1 MGQDDRRDE
10 PGAFDG
16 IKGLKVDENGDITDI
31 EKRPRGI
38 LSHTDREYLC
48 GLREY
53 EHVQSE
59 SNRKQEIRE
68 RIANSFVDFQLLSRL
83 HENDEIYKALREE
96 LGEEELYRS
105 VEALIA
111 YIYLPG
117 LFQKLNTLE
126 KIIERGVYIGV
137 NTGEGDPLVGK
148 ADNVDVSIDVDY
160 RSDVDR
166 LVQRLED
173 EEFNEFTPAEI
184 GVLAQEGKLDAN
196 DLDAIENTGP
206 KPPFDS
212 SEEDVKNDSAF
223 HSSDEDQ

>member
-1 MGQDDRRDE
+1 MGRDNWWDE
-10 PGAFDG
+10 PGVFKSV
-16 IKGLKVDENGDITDI
+16 KGLELDENGTITDI
-31 EKRPRGI
+31 DKRPRGI

-68 RIANSFVDFQLLSRL
+68 RVANSFIDFQLLSRL

-117 LFQKLNTLE
+117 LFQKTNTLE

-137 NTGEGDPLVGK
+137 NSGESDPLVGK
-148 ADNVDVSIDVDY
+148 AGDVDVSINVKQRPDVDN
-160 RSDVDR
+160 

-173 EEFNEFTPAEI
+173 GELNEFTPDEI
-184 GVLAQEGKLDAN
+184 GVLAQEGKLDAE

-206 KPPFDS
+206 KSPFDS
-212 SEEDVKNDSAF
+212 AEEGVENDSD
-223 HSSDEDQ
+223 SN